1 MPANDYYKTLGVSK
15 SATADEIRK
24 AHKKLSKKYHPDAN
38 KDKDAPERFKQV
50 QEAYDVLQ
58 DPQKRKQYD
67 QFGQVFP
74 GGNGP
79 RGQPFPWGPTG
90 QSGTGPIDLGDL
102 FGGGQI
108 DLESILGGA
117 FGGGGGFGGGRR
129 QSKRGSRRG
138 EDVDVEIEVPFQIA
152 VEGGNYD
159 LHLDRAGKAELLSVK
174 IPAGVDSGSVVRL
187 AGQGQPGAN
196 GGPAGNLLVRI
207 RVAPHPWFR
216 REGNNL
222 LVDLPVTVSE
232 AALGAK
238 VEAPT
243 LSEGRVVVTVP
254 AGTSS
259 GAKLRLRGKGV
270 VDRNTK
276 ERGDQFVVI
285 KIVVPRAPGTRA
297 VQIFQ
302 ELAKIE
308 PQDPRQGL
316 W

>member
-1 MPANDYYKTLGVSK
+1 MPGNDYYKTLGVSK

-24 AHKKLSKKYHPDAN
+24 AYKKLSKKYHPDAN
-38 KDKDAPERFKQV
+38 KEKDAPERFKQV

-58 DPQKRKQYD
+58 DSEKRKQYD

-74 GGNGP
+74 GGGGP
-79 RGQPFPWGPTG
+79 RGGQPFPWGQAGPQG
-90 QSGTGPIDLGDL
+90 AGPIDLGDL
-102 FGGGQI
+102 FGGGGPI
-108 DLESILGGA
+108 DLEQILGGA
-117 FGGGGGFGGGRR
+117 FGGAGRR
-129 QSKRGSRRG
+129 QTRRASRRG
-138 EDVDVEIEVPFQIA
+138 DDVEAEIEVPFQIA

-159 LHLDRAGKAELLSVK
+159 LHLDRGGQAERLSVK
-174 IPAGVDSGSVVRL
+174 IPAGVDTGSMVRL

-222 LVDLPVTVSE
+222 LVDLPVTVTE

-238 VEAPT
+238 VDAPT

-254 AGTSS
+254 PGTSS

-276 ERGDQFVVI
+276 ERGDQYVVI
-285 KIVVPRAPGTRA
+285 KIVVPRAPGKRA
-297 VQIFQ
+297 VEILE
-302 ELAKIE
+302 ELARVE
-308 PQDPRQGL
+308 PQYPRKGL
-316 W
+316 WA